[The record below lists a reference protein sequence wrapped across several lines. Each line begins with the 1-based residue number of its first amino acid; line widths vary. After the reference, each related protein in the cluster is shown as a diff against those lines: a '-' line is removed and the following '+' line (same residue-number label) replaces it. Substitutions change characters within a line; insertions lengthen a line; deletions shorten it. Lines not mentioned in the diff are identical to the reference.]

1 MILENC
7 QKNVDEYK
15 YSKRVLF
22 LKIIYLKMIFRFY
35 HNNVDRWYRFIKKKI
50 SYQRMILENCSNN
63 VDG

>member
-22 LKIIYLKMIFRFY
+22 LKIIYLKMIF
-35 HNNVDRWYRFIKKKI
+35 K
-50 SYQRMILENCSNN
+50 NCSNN